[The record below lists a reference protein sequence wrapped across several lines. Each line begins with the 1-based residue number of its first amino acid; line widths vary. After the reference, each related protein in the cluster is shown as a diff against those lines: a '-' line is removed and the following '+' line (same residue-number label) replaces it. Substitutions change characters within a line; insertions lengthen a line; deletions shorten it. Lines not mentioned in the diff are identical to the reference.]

1 MATNFLEKL
10 SSDLIERNQEK
21 TTFSIRLSVKE
32 DLILQEVAEYFEF
45 SRQELI
51 HRLITEQIIE
61 PWKKK
66 HEEQLAEVEFEEG
79 KGLVNYFLLNTNKI
93 NDVKDHEWMLAEKV
107 AAAFED
113 GYKEKIQKFEK
124 GDWIFLYE
132 SGKGIV
138 AYGKAT
144 GQLEKT
150 DHYGRADKTF
160 YQKLEN
166 FHLIKNPLRASEIKK
181 ILGREFPFAPTLSRM
196 VGGEKILDEI
206 KLRG

>member
-1 MATNFLEKL
+1 MTKNFLEKL

-21 TTFSIRLSVKE
+21 TTFSIRLSVKD
-32 DLILQEVAEYFEF
+32 DLILQEVAEHFEF

-66 HEEQLAEVEFEEG
+66 HEEQSTETEMGEESDS
-79 KGLVNYFLLNTNKI
+79 VNYFLLNTNKI

-113 GYKEKIQKFEK
+113 GYKEKIQKFK
-124 GDWIFLYE
+124 TGDWIFLYE
-132 SGKGIV
+132 SGKGII
-138 AYGKAT
+138 AYGQAT
-144 GQLEKT
+144 GHLEKT

-160 YQKLEN
+160 YQKLDN
-166 FHLIKNPLRASEIKK
+166 FHLMKNLLKASEIKK

-196 VGGEKILDEI
+196 AGGEKILEEV
-206 KLRG
+206 KSRG